1 MVHQDIVRELERLQ
15 EFQDQPLEIRKYV
28 DLESNKYQSKGWEE
42 ELPLEMTYFEVNL
55 PNVMSNNE
63 EKIIRGDEP
72 IYIGKSFNT

>member
-15 EFQDQPLEIRKYV
+15 EFEDQLLEIRKYV
-28 DLESNKYQSKGWEE
+28 DLESTKYQSKGLEE

-63 EKIIRGDEP
+63 EIIIKGDKL
-72 IYIGKSFNT
+72 I